1 MPIGEFGIEKYYVAQ
16 GRLVD
21 GPASGLLAG
30 PVSVIYV
37 YGEVKASG
45 SQATAQ
51 LLFASAFDGGLSGDV
66 DNVGLPAA
74 GLRVWANLPYEDFTR
89 MYDILRNE
97 APVRLWCEYE
107 EGATATRQLTLVGI
121 SSFSNEKPG
130 EGPADSG
137 SVN

>member
-1 MPIGEFGIEKYYVAQ
+1 MPIGEFEIEKYYVAQ
-16 GRLVD
+16 GRFVD

-30 PVSVIYV
+30 PVSVTDV
-37 YGEVKASG
+37 YGEVEASG

-51 LLFASAFDGGLSGDV
+51 LLFAPAFDGGLSGDV
-66 DNVGLPAA
+66 DNVGLPAV

-107 EGATATRQLTLVGI
+107 EGTTATRQLTMVGI
-121 SSFSNEKPG
+121 SSLSNEKPG
-130 EGPADSG
+130 EGPADSD